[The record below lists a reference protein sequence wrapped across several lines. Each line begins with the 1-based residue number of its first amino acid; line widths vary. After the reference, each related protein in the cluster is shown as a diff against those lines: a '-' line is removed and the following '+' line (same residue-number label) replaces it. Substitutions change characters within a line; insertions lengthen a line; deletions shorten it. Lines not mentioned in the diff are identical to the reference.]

1 MNSQDLKRIRLEL
14 RLTVPEFAEALGV
27 PVRTY
32 YDREAGSVVIKRE
45 SAKLVRFV
53 AKEIRRKQKLG

>member
-14 RLTVPEFAEALGV
+14 QLTVPEFAEALGV
-27 PVRTY
+27 PIRTY
-32 YDREAGSVVIKRE
+32 YDREAGNVGIKRE

-53 AKEIRRKQKLG
+53 SREIRQRQKLG